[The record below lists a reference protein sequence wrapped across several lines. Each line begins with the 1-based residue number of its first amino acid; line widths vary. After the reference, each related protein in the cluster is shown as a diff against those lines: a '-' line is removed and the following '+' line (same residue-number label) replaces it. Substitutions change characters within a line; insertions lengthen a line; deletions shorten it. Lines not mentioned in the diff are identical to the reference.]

1 MTHPTSVSALVRHH
15 RVAAGLSQE
24 ALSEKAG
31 VSVRGLSDLERG
43 RSRAPRLDT
52 LNRLSEALGLDDAQR
67 LALVQAS
74 GHLGADDQQEAAS
87 EAYPAPKAP
96 ASAVLKPNLPT
107 YLTSLVGRDAEVTE
121 VRGLLEQCTTRLVT
135 LTGPGGVGKTRLAAT
150 VASDLSDA
158 YPDGVIY
165 IELASISDPDLVLSL
180 IAQSLGI
187 GERGDQSVLFD
198 RVVLALREGRR
209 LLVLDNF
216 EHILSAASLLSD
228 LLRETNDLYMLVTSR
243 ALLRLSCEQVFTV
256 PPLPLPSRS
265 ELSTSET
272 ATRWPAVQL
281 FVLRAQAV
289 QPNLHVTPENFESI
303 LGICRELDGLP
314 LALELAAAR
323 VNVLPPATLYAR
335 LQHRLS
341 LLTSGRR
348 DAPNRHRGLR
358 EAIAWS
364 YDLLSAEEQRL
375 FRWLGVFAGG
385 FSLSMVETVCGERS
399 ERSEPG
405 ASDDVL
411 DGIAALVEHSLVQP
425 QAQPGP
431 DNEPRFRLLE
441 TIREHALEQ
450 LTAAG
455 EAQAARRRH
464 AVACLDL
471 AEAAERHL
479 LSPQRGTWLPRL
491 DADLDNIR
499 AAIAWS
505 VSPDGDPEIG
515 LRLVGS
521 LSWFWYLRGHLHEG
535 SRVAE
540 QAVHLSSDSVPE
552 SAQARCLMA
561 IGGTAVMLGEAARAQ
576 PHLERCCAIF
586 RATGDW
592 RLAPALGLLGIAETS
607 LGEPTRALESFS
619 EGVVHARV
627 MGHTWLEAYFLTN
640 QGAATLL
647 LGDEATAGEMYRA
660 SLRLFEDIDDP
671 WGRGIALR
679 GLANLALRQ
688 QDFATA
694 QELFEAAV
702 PSFRDTGDIR
712 GLAQALIRLGKAA
725 MYAGRVDYAAETWC
739 EALRHWRDLGIWGGV
754 VRCLT
759 GLAWVAAT
767 RGAMER
773 STRLYAAVDRY
784 AKSLDVVFPKAD
796 VAGIERTV
804 KLLRDSLG
812 EERFATAWSRGAALT
827 LEQAAD
833 EALNAGSAA

>member
-1 MTHPTSVSALVRHH
+1 MSHPTSVSALVRHH

-74 GHLGADDQQEAAS
+74 GHLGADDQDETAS
-87 EAYPAPKAP
+87 DARATPKAP
-96 ASAVLKPNLPT
+96 ASGISKPSLPT
-107 YLTSLVGRDAEVTE
+107 YLTSLVGREAEAAEVG
-121 VRGLLEQCTTRLVT
+121 RLLEQRTTRLLT
-135 LTGPGGVGKTRLAAT
+135 LSGPGGVGKTRLAAT
-150 VASDLSDA
+150 VAANLSDA
-158 YPDGVIY
+158 YPDGVIF

-198 RVVLALREGRR
+198 RVVLALREGQR

-228 LLRETNDLYMLVTSR
+228 LLRETSELYMLVTSR
-243 ALLRLSCEQVFTV
+243 ALLRLSCEQIFTV

-265 ELSTSET
+265 QFSTSET
-272 ATRWPAVQL
+272 AARWPAVQL
-281 FVLRAQAV
+281 FVQRAQAV
-289 QPNLHVTPENFESI
+289 QPGFEVTPENFESI
-303 LGICRELDGLP
+303 LGICRALDGLP

-323 VNVLPPATLYAR
+323 VNVLPPATLYDR

-341 LLTSGRR
+341 VLTSGRR

-364 YDLLSAEEQRL
+364 YDLLSAEERRL

-385 FSLSMVETVCGERS
+385 FSLSTAETVCGEP
-399 ERSEPG
+399 EAPT
-405 ASDDVL
+405 DVL
-411 DGIAALVEHSLVQP
+411 EGIAALVEHSLIQIQP
-425 QAQPGP
+425 QAQPGR

-450 LTAAG
+450 LVAAG
-455 EAQAARRRH
+455 EVQAARRRH
-464 AVACLDL
+464 ALACLDL

-479 LSPQRGTWLPRL
+479 LSPQRGTWLRRL
-491 DADLDNIR
+491 DTDLDNIR
-499 AAIAWS
+499 AALAWS
-505 VSPDGDPEIG
+505 VSPDGDAEIG
-515 LRLVGS
+515 QRLVGS

-535 SRVAE
+535 TRLAE
-540 QAVHLSSDSVPE
+540 QAVRLSSNAVPE
-552 SAQARCLMA
+552 FAQARGLMA
-561 IGGTAVMLGEAARAQ
+561 VGGTAVMLGDGARAR
-576 PHLERCCAIF
+576 PSLDRCCLIF

-619 EGVVHARV
+619 EGVVHARA

-640 QGAATLL
+640 QGAATLQ

-660 SLRLFEDIDDP
+660 SLRLFEEIGDP

-688 QDFATA
+688 QDFGTA

-725 MYAGRVDYAAETWC
+725 MYAGRVDYAAETWR
-739 EALRHWRDLGIWGGV
+739 EALRHWRDLGIWAGV

-759 GLAWVAAT
+759 GLGWVAAT
-767 RGAMER
+767 RGSHEHA
-773 STRLYAAVDRY
+773 TRLYAAVDRH
-784 AKSLDVVFPKAD
+784 AKSLDVVFPEQD
-796 VAGIERTV
+796 VAGIDRTLM
-804 KLLRDSLG
+804 LLRGWLG
-812 EERFATAWSRGAALT
+812 DERFGAAWASGAALT
-827 LEQAAD
+827 LEEAAD
-833 EALNAGSAA
+833 EALATVF